1 VQGAGTVGAMKPG
14 INRDAVLW
22 SESEHRRSERPV
34 LVMLHGWSYDE
45 THLYRRLASR
55 LPDELVVASVRAR
68 IPEAGG
74 YAWFPSAGNP
84 IGDPAPHVANA
95 ATDDVLD
102 WVRTLDA
109 PSIGL
114 LGFSQGGAM
123 VHQLMR
129 HAPERFAY
137 GVNLAG
143 FVVRDHQPG
152 DTTLATLRPP
162 VYWGR
167 GGHDRVIPDDAI
179 ERTERWLKE
188 HATADTHVYP
198 GLGHDVA
205 GREIDDVAAFVADQI
220 YSASR
225 SGDSHAS

>member
-1 VQGAGTVGAMKPG
+1 M
-14 INRDAVLW
+14 NRKAVLW
-22 SESEHRRSERPV
+22 SKSGRERGERPV

-45 THLYRRLASR
+45 THLYRRLTPR
-55 LPDELVVASVRAR
+55 LPEELVVASVRAR

-74 YAWFPSAGNP
+74 YAWFPSKGNP
-84 IGDPAPHVANA
+84 IGDPRPEVANA
-95 ATDDVLD
+95 ATEDVLA
-102 WVRTLDA
+102 WTSTLDA

-137 GVNLAG
+137 GVSLAG
-143 FVVRDHQPG
+143 FVVRDHEPG
-152 DTTLATLRPP
+152 DTTLAAVRPP

-167 GGHDRVIPDDAI
+167 GEDDWVIPNDAV

-188 HATADTHVYP
+188 HATAEIQVYP

-205 GREIDDVAAFVADQI
+205 GREIDDLVAFVVDQL
-220 YSASR
+220 AVER
-225 SGDSHAS
+225 GR

>member
-1 VQGAGTVGAMKPG
+1 MKPG

-22 SESEHRRSERPV
+22 SESESARGKRPV

-45 THLYRRLASR
+45 THLYRRITPR
-55 LPDELVVASVRAR
+55 LPKELVVASVRAR

-74 YAWFPSAGNP
+74 YAWFPSSGNP
-84 IGDPAPHVANA
+84 IGDPQPQVANA
-95 ATDDVLD
+95 ATEDVLD
-102 WVRTLDA
+102 WVSGIDA

-129 HAPERFAY
+129 QAPERFAY
-137 GVNLAG
+137 GVSLAG

-152 DTTLATLRPP
+152 DTTLARIRPP

-167 GGHDRVIPDDAI
+167 GDNDWVIPDDAVK
-179 ERTERWLKE
+179 RTERWLQE
-188 HATADTHVYP
+188 HATAEIQVYP
-198 GLGHDVA
+198 GLSHDVA
-205 GREIDDVAAFVADQI
+205 GPEIGDLAAFITDHIGQV
-220 YSASR
+220 
-225 SGDSHAS
+225 